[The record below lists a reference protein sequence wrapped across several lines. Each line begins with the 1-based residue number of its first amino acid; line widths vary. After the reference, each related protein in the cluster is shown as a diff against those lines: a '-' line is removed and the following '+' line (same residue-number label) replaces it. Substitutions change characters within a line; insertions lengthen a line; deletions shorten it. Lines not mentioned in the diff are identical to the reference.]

1 VEIGDAPLP
10 PAQKRLIVLARDR
23 NRVVITPTQMMESM
37 IENHIPTR
45 AEIFGGGHERHEDRA
60 GRGAGAGIG
69 VRASGDGNAVAVN
82 RPGQP

>member
-1 VEIGDAPLP
+1 MEIGDAPLP

-45 AEIFGGGHERHEDRA
+45 AEIFGGTNGTK
-60 GRGAGAGIG
+60 I
-69 VRASGDGNAVAVN
+69 VRVGELVPESV
-82 RPGQP
+82 

>member
-45 AEIFGGGHERHEDRA
+45 AEIFGGTNGTK
-60 GRGAGAGIG
+60 I
-69 VRASGDGNAVAVN
+69 VRVGELVPESV
-82 RPGQP
+82 

>member
-45 AEIFGGGHERHEDRA
+45 AEIFGGARTA
-60 GRGAGAGIG
+60 
-69 VRASGDGNAVAVN
+69 
-82 RPGQP
+82 

>member
-1 VEIGDAPLP
+1 MTSWRSPISLWRPRTERWQRRSSFGVEIGDAPLP

-45 AEIFGGGHERHEDRA
+45 AEIFGGARTA
-60 GRGAGAGIG
+60 
-69 VRASGDGNAVAVN
+69 
-82 RPGQP
+82 